1 MTAASLLALLPFIVL
16 AVASAVVMLAAA
28 FLRSRLLTTAL
39 TLLTFALALATL
51 FLVPL
56 AGERQ
61 VTALVLM
68 DGFALFYAGLLLA
81 AGFAVAVLSHDYF
94 GQQAGDHGAYS
105 VLLILATLG
114 GAALAA
120 STHFASFFL
129 ALEILSVS
137 LYALVAYS
145 REREVSVE
153 AGVKYLVLAGASSA
167 FLLLGM
173 ALVYADLGTLA
184 FGEIGQALGEAAG
197 GPNLTTLAGLA
208 GLAVGIGFKLAVVPF
223 HLWTPDVYQGAPAPT
238 TAFVATVSKGGVFA
252 VLLRFFAGVEVRSL
266 PSLFL
271 AFALIAIASMFIGNL
286 LALLQDNVKRILA
299 YSSISHL
306 GYLLVAF
313 LATGALAITAGTFY
327 LVAYFVT
334 TLGAF
339 GVVSVLSDRERE
351 ADALAD
357 YRGLYWR
364 QRWLAVAFTAMLLSL
379 AGIPLT
385 AGFAGKLYL
394 AAAAIA
400 SADGGLAVAMWT
412 LVVSLVLASVVGLFY
427 YLRVA
432 VAMYQR
438 DGLAEAAAR
447 PLPVPSVAGVLLLL
461 VLTFLLIA
469 LGVYPAPLVDLIQ
482 ATASRLA

>member
-1 MTAASLLALLPFIVL
+1 MTTAALLALLPFIVL

-28 FLRSRLLTTAL
+28 FLRNRRLTTAL
-39 TLLTFALALATL
+39 TLLAFALALATL

-61 VTALVLM
+61 VTALALM
-68 DGFALFYAGLLLA
+68 DDFALFYGGLLLA

-94 GQQAGDHGAYS
+94 GQQAGDHGAYF

-137 LYALVAYS
+137 LYALIAYT

-153 AGVKYLVLAGASSA
+153 AGVKYLILAGASSA
-167 FLLLGM
+167 FLLFGM
-173 ALVYADLGTLA
+173 ALIYAELGTLA
-184 FGEIGQALGEAAG
+184 FGEIGRALGQARG
-197 GPNLTTLAGLA
+197 GPSLTVLAGLA
-208 GLAVGIGFKLAVVPF
+208 SLAVGIGFKLAVVPF

-252 VLLRFFAGVEVRSL
+252 VLLRFFVGVEVRTL

-271 AFALIAIASMFIGNL
+271 AFALIAVASMFVGNL

-313 LATGALAITAGTFY
+313 LATGALAVTAGTFY
-327 LVAYFVT
+327 LVAYVVT
-334 TLGAF
+334 TVGAF
-339 GVVSVLSDRERE
+339 GVISVLSNGERE
-351 ADALAD
+351 AEALAD
-357 YRGLYWR
+357 FRGLYWR
-364 QRWLAVAFTAMLLSL
+364 RRGLAVAFTVMLLSL

-385 AGFAGKLYL
+385 AGFTGKLYL
-394 AAAAIA
+394 AAAGIA
-400 SADGGLAVAMWT
+400 AAEGGLAAAMWA
-412 LVVSLVLASVVGLFY
+412 LVVALVLASVVGLFY

-432 VAMYQR
+432 VAMYLR
-438 DGLAEAAAR
+438 DEAAIAA
-447 PLPVPSVAGVLLLL
+447 PLAAPSAAGVLLLAALTLLL
-461 VLTFLLIA
+461 VA
-469 LGVYPAPLVDLIQ
+469 LGVFPTPLVDLIQ
-482 ATASRLA
+482 ATAGRLS